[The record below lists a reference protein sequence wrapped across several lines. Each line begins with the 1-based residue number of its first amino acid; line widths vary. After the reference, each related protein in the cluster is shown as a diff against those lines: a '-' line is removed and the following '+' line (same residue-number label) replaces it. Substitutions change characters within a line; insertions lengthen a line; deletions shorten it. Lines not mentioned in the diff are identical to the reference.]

1 MTPEE
6 KEKYQ
11 YRFSGYQLPK
21 IQLDATGPSY
31 YVMQPHP
38 YYYNQPLYWQKEF
51 FFGLS
56 GGSGAPKVAP
66 ETGEKLW
73 PFMPDIQNP

>member
-6 KEKYQ
+6 KAKYQ

-21 IQLDATGPSY
+21 IQLDSTGPSY

-38 YYYNQPLYWQKEF
+38 YYRNQPAYWQKEF
-51 FFGLS
+51 FPGNPGS
-56 GGSGAPKVAP
+56 SGAPNVAC
-66 ETGEKLW
+66 ETNDKLW
-73 PFMPDIQNP
+73 PFPPFDESS

>member
-6 KEKYQ
+6 KADFQ

-21 IQLDATGPSY
+21 IQLDSTGPAY

-38 YYYNQPLYWQKEF
+38 YYRNQPLYWIKGF
-51 FFGLS
+51 SFGIPGS
-56 GGSGAPKVAP
+56 SGAPYVAE
-66 ETGEKLW
+66 ETPNKLW
-73 PFMPDIQNP
+73 PFPPDSPGS